1 MQETVLNF
9 IWMYMYMYDCLQRKS
24 KAKEIF
30 DQYVSLRGS
39 HSVNIDSN
47 ARKQAEIQLDNPT
60 PQTFEVAQSQVGP
73 SSIFCPRDRVEV

>member
-1 MQETVLNF
+1 
-9 IWMYMYMYDCLQRKS
+9 MYMYDCLQRKS

-60 PQTFEVAQSQVGP
+60 PQTFEVAQSQVG
-73 SSIFCPRDRVEV
+73 STIYSPRGRVRVDQ